1 MLPVPSHSPLR
12 IYGVT
17 HKTDPDA
24 TACLSD
30 EAEDIAVFLW
40 NRILSEHQLRVNGR
54 EYGWGSVTELQ
65 EIAIH
70 LRSCR
75 EMDEVLYEYD

>member
-1 MLPVPSHSPLR
+1 MHRDQSPLR

-17 HKTDPDA
+17 HKTDPA
-24 TACLSD
+24 RVTACLSD
-30 EAEDIAVFLW
+30 DAEDIATFLW
-40 NRILSEHQLRVNGR
+40 GRFLNEYQLRVNGR
-54 EYGWGSVTELQ
+54 EYGWGSITELR